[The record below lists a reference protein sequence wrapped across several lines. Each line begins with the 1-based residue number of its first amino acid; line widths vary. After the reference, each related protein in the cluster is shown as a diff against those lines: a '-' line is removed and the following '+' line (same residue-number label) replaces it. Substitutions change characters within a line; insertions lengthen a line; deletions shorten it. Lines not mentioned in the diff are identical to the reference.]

1 MIRIF
6 SILLITFFTTAYTP
20 GPEPRNGSGGFISVF
35 DNKLKRADRYF
46 NNFEYKSAIKLYT
59 KLVEKGKADEGVK
72 LRLAESYVKINDPVN
87 AEKWFSE
94 VMHSDQITPQHQI
107 QYAHTLL
114 SNGKYEE
121 ARQVINTYEF
131 AASDYRS
138 KAIINTLDKLEIF
151 YADSMFYQL
160 SSIEDN
166 KPHYSDFSPTIFK
179 EGIVFV
185 SSRHDKGPKFK
196 WDDTPFLDLYYTE
209 SDVASA
215 RPFSKSLN
223 TKYHEGPIAFYDNYT
238 KAVFTRSNYLDKEL
252 GLTDQGINNL
262 QLYTT
267 SWDEDKNDWDN
278 IKPINFIINNY
289 SYGHPTISTDNTM
302 LYFISDMPGGFGGT
316 DLYLSERNE
325 SGWGEPVNMGE
336 VINTSGNEMYPF
348 IDDENN
354 LYFASNGH
362 GGLGGLD
369 VYQIQLDGPMDI
381 RNMGY
386 PLNTT
391 ADDFGFTL
399 SPSGQ
404 TAYISSNREGPDN
417 IFQIDIKAD
426 LEMIL
431 ANNSINTEVPE
442 IDNQIEL
449 LAASELSTQADSD
462 ELEGFEDL
470 STINA
475 SIIDENNEVLENA
488 NLKLLINGVEKE
500 NLISNNDGKVTI
512 QVPAGQEYT
521 LIASKEG
528 FKDRVIAIPAESLGQ
543 EEDLLIV
550 MNSIF
555 VDSDIPEDQIPT
567 TELDPLAISA
577 DPWEDSVLEQN
588 DRPEINGVALAAVP
602 ALSETNEDDLST
614 TELDPLAVSGD
625 GWDKNILDNN
635 ERPDIEGVALT
646 ELPDDSSQD
655 SDKWS
660 TTELDPLAVNSDSW
674 DNRALDN
681 NERPDIA
688 GVALADL
695 PNDSGQ
701 SSDEIF
707 NTELNSFDESN
718 NEKQLVEAFAVD
730 TNSNELLANA
740 DIKLF
745 VDGPNE
751 ALEYELKDGVL
762 TFEALPDE
770 DYIIVATHEDYQD
783 EFIKISGDD
792 LLAEEDLTFELV
804 RNDELQSSIEER
816 GPSTK
821 FKAQVLDEE
830 TNERLNDAEVRFFVD
845 GKAIESE
852 ITKDNGKTVFKSPPG
867 EDFMMLVSRKGYQ
880 DLIYHLP
887 GVPEE
892 NMDVELA
899 MLKAEDIGPY
909 SPYQLLAIKGHA
921 YDEFSGVDL
930 SNVTF
935 KVFENGDLV
944 ETTNDLSSIEV
955 DPQKQ
960 YKVLASKE
968 GYQETMTTID
978 PSALNKDIPVDL
990 IFAMKQEQISE
1001 VTGAPIYNAIVGE
1014 TIPITATVIDIRD
1027 NQPISEAVVIVFAND
1042 IIQGK
1047 TTTWNSG
1054 TALINVVPGKDYQL
1068 IVKRDGYSDRIVN
1081 LGVIRGSL
1089 NDDLQIAM
1097 IPQDIQNLRQSGL
1110 DLSEANM
1117 LVMTGPSGEEQLY
1130 LSTDNDLFQYTI
1142 ENGNHYLVNDSQ
1154 TILLKERSRS
1164 INSKVTTKQDT
1175 DHFNMRSEDQFLY
1188 DQLTADEKET
1198 VDQIVDHLQ
1207 QGSNLEEYP
1216 ELNIYYNNLPAEYR
1230 TLIDMAAYNSAVPVL
1245 NEQPMLASSDNFGQT
1260 LAENNISIIGTFNI
1274 NNIYYDFDKANIR
1287 EDAALE
1293 LDKLVLLM
1301 KGNQNI
1307 MIQMFSHTDSRGSNN
1322 YNNSL
1327 SKKRGQAAV
1336 NYMVEHGIDINRVST
1351 EGRGESQ
1358 LVNSCGN
1365 AIKCSEQAHQLN
1377 RRTAFIL
1384 SA

>member
-20 GPEPRNGSGGFISVF
+20 GPEPKNGSGGFISVF
-35 DNKLKRADRYF
+35 DNKLKRADRFF

-59 KLVEKGKADEGVK
+59 KLVDKGKADDGVK

-87 AEKWFSE
+87 AEKWYSE
-94 VMHSDQITPQHQI
+94 VIHSDQITPEHQI

-138 KAIINTLDKLEIF
+138 KAIISTLDKLEIF

-223 TKYHEGPIAFYDNYT
+223 TKYHEGPIAFYDNYS

-252 GLTDQGINNL
+252 ILTDQGINNL

-289 SYGHPTISTDNTM
+289 SYGHPTISTDNTR

-369 VYQIQLDGPMDI
+369 VYQIQLNGAMDI

-404 TAYISSNREGPDN
+404 TAYISSNREGADN
-417 IFQIDIKAD
+417 IYQIDIKAPD

-449 LAASELSTQADSD
+449 LAASELSTSANSD

-488 NLKLLINGVEKE
+488 NLKLLVNGVEKE

-512 QVPAGQEYT
+512 QVPADQEYT

-567 TELDPLAISA
+567 TKLDPLAISA

-588 DRPEINGVALAAVP
+588 NRPEINGVALAAVP
-602 ALSETNEDDLST
+602 ALFETNENDIST
-614 TELDPLAVSGD
+614 TELDPLGVSAD
-625 GWDKNILDNN
+625 PWDDSVLEQN
-635 ERPDIEGVALT
+635 ERPEI
-646 ELPDDSSQD
+646 
-655 SDKWS
+655 
-660 TTELDPLAVNSDSW
+660 N
-674 DNRALDN
+674 
-681 NERPDIA
+681 
-688 GVALADL
+688 GVALAAV
-695 PNDSGQ
+695 P
-701 SSDEIF
+701 
-707 NTELNSFDESN
+707 ELS
-718 NEKQLVEAFAVD
+718 
-730 TNSNELLANA
+730 
-740 DIKLF
+740 
-745 VDGPNE
+745 
-751 ALEYELKDGVL
+751 
-762 TFEALPDE
+762 
-770 DYIIVATHEDYQD
+770 
-783 EFIKISGDD
+783 
-792 LLAEEDLTFELV
+792 
-804 RNDELQSSIEER
+804 
-816 GPSTK
+816 
-821 FKAQVLDEE
+821 E
-830 TNERLNDAEVRFFVD
+830 TNER
-845 GKAIESE
+845 
-852 ITKDNGKTVFKSPPG
+852 P
-867 EDFMMLVSRKGYQ
+867 
-880 DLIYHLP
+880 
-887 GVPEE
+887 
-892 NMDVELA
+892 
-899 MLKAEDIGPY
+899 
-909 SPYQLLAIKGHA
+909 
-921 YDEFSGVDL
+921 
-930 SNVTF
+930 SN
-935 KVFENGDLV
+935 
-944 ETTNDLSSIEV
+944 
-955 DPQKQ
+955 
-960 YKVLASKE
+960 
-968 GYQETMTTID
+968 
-978 PSALNKDIPVDL
+978 
-990 IFAMKQEQISE
+990 
-1001 VTGAPIYNAIVGE
+1001 
-1014 TIPITATVIDIRD
+1014 
-1027 NQPISEAVVIVFAND
+1027 
-1042 IIQGK
+1042 
-1047 TTTWNSG
+1047 
-1054 TALINVVPGKDYQL
+1054 
-1068 IVKRDGYSDRIVN
+1068 
-1081 LGVIRGSL
+1081 
-1089 NDDLQIAM
+1089 
-1097 IPQDIQNLRQSGL
+1097 
-1110 DLSEANM
+1110 
-1117 LVMTGPSGEEQLY
+1117 
-1130 LSTDNDLFQYTI
+1130 
-1142 ENGNHYLVNDSQ
+1142 H
-1154 TILLKERSRS
+1154 
-1164 INSKVTTKQDT
+1164 
-1175 DHFNMRSEDQFLY
+1175 
-1188 DQLTADEKET
+1188 
-1198 VDQIVDHLQ
+1198 
-1207 QGSNLEEYP
+1207 
-1216 ELNIYYNNLPAEYR
+1216 
-1230 TLIDMAAYNSAVPVL
+1230 
-1245 NEQPMLASSDNFGQT
+1245 
-1260 LAENNISIIGTFNI
+1260 
-1274 NNIYYDFDKANIR
+1274 
-1287 EDAALE
+1287 
-1293 LDKLVLLM
+1293 
-1301 KGNQNI
+1301 
-1307 MIQMFSHTDSRGSNN
+1307 
-1322 YNNSL
+1322 
-1327 SKKRGQAAV
+1327 
-1336 NYMVEHGIDINRVST
+1336 
-1351 EGRGESQ
+1351 
-1358 LVNSCGN
+1358 
-1365 AIKCSEQAHQLN
+1365 
-1377 RRTAFIL
+1377 
-1384 SA
+1384 